1 MENFPQNIL
10 QSWKALTTLSPS
22 IPRVTDSN
30 LTQLLPENIKRVRSS
45 THFVSL
51 GHKSLSGIT

>member
-1 MENFPQNIL
+1 MKKFPQNIL
-10 QSWKALTTLSPS
+10 QSRKALTTLSPS
-22 IPRVTDSN
+22 IPRVTDSC

-51 GHKSLSGIT
+51 GHKNVSGIT